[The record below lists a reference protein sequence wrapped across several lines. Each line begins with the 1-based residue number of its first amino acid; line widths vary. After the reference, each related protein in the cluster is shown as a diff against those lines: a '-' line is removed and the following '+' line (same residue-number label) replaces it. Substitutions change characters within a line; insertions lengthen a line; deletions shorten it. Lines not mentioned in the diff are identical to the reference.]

1 MTDRELPQQPP
12 RQPQEPR
19 AQQRQPYLPHRADGK
34 RSVPDTDGRPPAA
47 PPDDAAFRRFLW
59 AVHQAL
65 DLPAPYRS
73 RDRRAYLT
81 LLERRARLACAS
93 IGRLIADPRADALDY
108 ASEGDHLL
116 HQVADLPA
124 YGYRHHPKE

>member
-19 AQQRQPYLPHRADGK
+19 AQ
-34 RSVPDTDGRPPAA
+34 RSVPYTDGTPPAA

-73 RDRRAYLT
+73 RDRRAHLT